1 VIEIFVVGQGVAD
14 YVLAPF
20 LVVERIHL
28 NPVEVMFA
36 IAAFGSVRLR
46 WAPYRRAARRRD
58 WRGRPFCNEE
68 GKLPA
73 SVS

>member
-1 VIEIFVVGQGVAD
+1 MGQGVAD

-20 LVVERIHL
+20 LVAGRIHL

-58 WRGRPFCNEE
+58 WRGRPICNEE
-68 GKLPA
+68 GKLSA
-73 SVS
+73 SVP